1 MHKLSTAWKKLCMWK
16 GSVHHRCVSKSSFKW
31 SCIKWSCKGSRLSG
45 KNNSISEPVLLWVI
59 LLWVFSE
66 LQQYIS
72 NIWCHLRWRWR
83 DEMKKITQL
92 TKSTRSNKQS
102 DYALNSHLQ
111 TIILS
116 MIVKNRFFLF
126 IYFTYIC
133 FTYFYNIEPDLNF

>member
-1 MHKLSTAWKKLCMWK
+1 
-16 GSVHHRCVSKSSFKW
+16 
-31 SCIKWSCKGSRLSG
+31 
-45 KNNSISEPVLLWVI
+45 
-59 LLWVFSE
+59 
-66 LQQYIS
+66 
-72 NIWCHLRWRWR
+72 
-83 DEMKKITQL
+83 MKKITQL